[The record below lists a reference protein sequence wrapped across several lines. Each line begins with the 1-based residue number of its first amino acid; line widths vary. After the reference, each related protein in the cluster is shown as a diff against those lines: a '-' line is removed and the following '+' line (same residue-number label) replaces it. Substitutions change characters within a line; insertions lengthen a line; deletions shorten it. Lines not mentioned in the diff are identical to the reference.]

1 LQFSPTKRQR
11 AVEVLE
17 LIMDLKHKVACVES
31 LELFRAIAVIVDS
44 DNWFW
49 RPAELSLV
57 GAFKWNGF
65 RPLVGDPT
73 DLLHFLRRCLLD
85 QKAGLARDCPIEQI
99 MFALGGAPADE
110 ISEGLGK
117 FNFTEPLLFNGLC
130 HALRKDAPYRLRRAT
145 VAFLRHLDT
154 QLFDT
159 DATFTEEQAS
169 TLVSRWSTSAA
180 ESLDVS
186 EHSLLIRASVTTLL
200 GLLDSPFWRK
210 FIPDERWDILQHL
223 NAIDDDLIPS
233 SLYRCLKNSTIIPH
247 FLKLG
252 ERGVGA
258 FTLWIALMWA
268 KYPDLS
274 DEVKTQLGRTTR
286 GVAYSPSKGTI
297 AFYASVMDGEM
308 ERVRRK
314 INSHNSWSFEE
325 VVVGLR
331 ARRDALQ
338 LARQELAQIQGI
350 IR

>member
-1 LQFSPTKRQR
+1 M
-11 AVEVLE
+11 VG
-17 LIMDLKHKVACVES
+17 LKHKVACVES
-31 LELFRAIAVIVDS
+31 LELFRTVVGIVDS

-49 RPAELSLV
+49 RPAELLLT

-65 RPLVGDPT
+65 RPFVGDPT
-73 DLLHFLRRCLLD
+73 DLLHFLRRCFED
-85 QKAGLARDCPIEQI
+85 QMAHIARDGPIEQI

-110 ISEGLGK
+110 ISEGLEK
-117 FNFTEPLLFNGLC
+117 FSFTEPLFFNGLC

-154 QLFDT
+154 QLFNT
-159 DATFTEEQAS
+159 DATFTEERAA

-180 ESLDVS
+180 ESLDAS

-223 NAIDDDLIPS
+223 DGIDDDLIPS
-233 SLYRCLKNSTIIPH
+233 SLYRCLKNPTIIPH

-258 FTLWIALMWA
+258 FTLWMALMWA

-274 DEVKTQLGRTTR
+274 EEVKTQLGQTTR
-286 GVAYSPSKGTI
+286 GVAYSPSKGTV

-325 VVVGLR
+325 VIVRLR
-331 ARRDALQ
+331 VRRDTLQ

>member
-1 LQFSPTKRQR
+1 M
-11 AVEVLE
+11 V
-17 LIMDLKHKVACVES
+17 DLKHKAACVES
-31 LELFRAIAVIVDS
+31 LELFRTIAATADS

-65 RPLVGDPT
+65 RPFVGDPT
-73 DLLHFLRRCLLD
+73 DLLCFLRRCLLD
-85 QKAGLARDCPIEQI
+85 QKDGHVRDGPIEQI
-99 MFALGGAPADE
+99 MFALGGAPAEE
-110 ISEGLGK
+110 ISEGLAK
-117 FNFTEPLLFNGLC
+117 FTFAEPLFFNGLC
-130 HALRKDAPYRLRRAT
+130 HALRNGAPYRLRRAT

-154 QLFDT
+154 QLFTTDT
-159 DATFTEEQAS
+159 TFTEEQAA
-169 TLVSRWSTSAA
+169 TLVSRWSTSAH

-210 FIPDERWDILQHL
+210 FIPDERWDLLQHITG
-223 NAIDDDLIPS
+223 IDDELIPA
-233 SLYRCLKNSTIIPH
+233 SLYRCFKNQTIVQH

-258 FTLWIALMWA
+258 FTLWMALMWA

-274 DEVKTQLGRTTR
+274 EEVQKQLGQTTR
-286 GVAYSPSKGTI
+286 GVAYSPSKATV

-314 INSHNSWSFEE
+314 INSHNSWSLED
-325 VVVGLR
+325 VIVKLR
-331 ARRDALQ
+331 SRRDTLQ